1 MAEVRAAIRLGAG
14 FARNCS
20 ESEQFDER
28 DDSGAEI
35 WIFDRLIYDYQNCVA
50 RTARA
55 ERRDQ
60 EEIAKPRLREEPE
73 C

>member
-1 MAEVRAAIRLGAG
+1 MRAPIRLGAG

-28 DDSGAEI
+28 DNDGAEI
-35 WIFDRLIYDYQNCVA
+35 WIFDCLIYDCENCVA
-50 RTARA
+50 RTGRA

-60 EEIAKPRLREEPE
+60 EEIAKPRLWEEPE